1 MIFKQVALS
10 RSGAWLAVMG
20 AVLAV
25 DDGSRKVTDAD
36 IDVGVSKSLRTG
48 VVLSVRRPQTLGTV
62 RALILICTAAMRCV
76 ERAFVVLD
84 TAASGCGFR
93 GADAVT

>member
-1 MIFKQVALS
+1 MIFRQVALS

-36 IDVGVSKSLRTG
+36 IDVGVSEAVGTSA
-48 VVLSVRRPQTLGTV
+48 VLSVRRL
-62 RALILICTAAMRCV
+62 
-76 ERAFVVLD
+76 
-84 TAASGCGFR
+84 
-93 GADAVT
+93 